1 MNSITLQSVRG
12 SFSAVST
19 LISAS
24 KSWNAIDE
32 IYKIYIFLHRSDH
45 KNSAKC
51 VQMLH
56 LYDFFKKS
64 FLSVSVAFFVFNF
77 DEVLSEFYEYS
88 QKIPQNR

>member
-1 MNSITLQSVRG
+1 MNSITLQGVRG

-45 KNSAKC
+45 KNSAEF

-56 LYDFFKKS
+56 LYDFFKKII
-64 FLSVSVAFFVFNF
+64 FVSECCLFCVQF
-77 DEVLSEFYEYS
+77 
-88 QKIPQNR
+88 